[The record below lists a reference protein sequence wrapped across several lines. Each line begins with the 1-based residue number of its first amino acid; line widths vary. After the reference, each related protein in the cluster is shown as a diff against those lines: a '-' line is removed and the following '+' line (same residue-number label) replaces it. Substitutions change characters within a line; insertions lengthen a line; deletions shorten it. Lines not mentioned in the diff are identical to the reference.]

1 MGQPKV
7 SIIVPT
13 YNVEPYLRECL
24 DSICRQT
31 LKDIEII
38 CVNDGSTD
46 GSLAIINEYATRD
59 SRIVV
64 LDGPNG
70 GYGKGMNRGLDR
82 ATGEY
87 IGIVEPDDFIALTMY
102 EDLYAIASEH
112 DLDFVKADFYRFT
125 REENGDMELKYNHLD
140 KTDTWYNKVF
150 DPSQEP
156 EALRFIMNTWSGIY
170 RREFLEERGI
180 RHHETPGASFQDN
193 GFWMQTFVYGRR
205 AMIVNRPYYRNRRD
219 NPNSSVK
226 DTGKVYCMNVEYDYI
241 EDLLRKD
248 TDVWERFKAM
258 FWLKRFGN
266 YTFTLSRIDSSFIPE
281 YCERIREDFL
291 RARDAGELDQAVFSE
306 KQWNDLQAIFANPQA
321 FAKRY
326 IARRN
331 KKARRKEAIESAR
344 VWARKVLK

>member
-24 DSICRQT
+24 DSVCRQT
-31 LKDIEII
+31 LEDIEII

-46 GSLAIINEYATRD
+46 GSLAIINEYAACD
-59 SRIVV
+59 GRIVV

-102 EDLYAIASEH
+102 EDLYAIAAKH

-140 KTDTWYNKVF
+140 KTNTWYNKMF

-156 EALRFIMNTWSGIY
+156 ETLRFIMNTWSGIY
-170 RREFLEERGI
+170 RRQFLEEYGI

-205 AMIVNRPYYRNRRD
+205 AMIVDKPYYRNRRD

-241 EDLLRKD
+241 EDMLRKD
-248 TDVWERFKAM
+248 PDLWERFKAM

-291 RARDAGELDQAVFSE
+291 RARDLGELDQTVFSE
-306 KQWNDLQAIFANPQA
+306 KQWGELQAIFANPQA

-326 IARRN
+326 VARRN
-331 KKARRKEAIESAR
+331 KKARRKEVIESAR
-344 VWARKVLK
+344 GWARKVLK

>member
-46 GSLAIINEYATRD
+46 GSLAIINEYAERD

-156 EALRFIMNTWSGIY
+156 EALRFIMNTWSGI
-170 RREFLEERGI
+170 
-180 RHHETPGASFQDN
+180 
-193 GFWMQTFVYGRR
+193 
-205 AMIVNRPYYRNRRD
+205 
-219 NPNSSVK
+219 
-226 DTGKVYCMNVEYDYI
+226 
-241 EDLLRKD
+241 
-248 TDVWERFKAM
+248 
-258 FWLKRFGN
+258 
-266 YTFTLSRIDSSFIPE
+266 
-281 YCERIREDFL
+281 
-291 RARDAGELDQAVFSE
+291 
-306 KQWNDLQAIFANPQA
+306 
-321 FAKRY
+321 
-326 IARRN
+326 
-331 KKARRKEAIESAR
+331 
-344 VWARKVLK
+344 

>member
-125 REENGDMELKYNHLD
+125 RE
-140 KTDTWYNKVF
+140 
-150 DPSQEP
+150 
-156 EALRFIMNTWSGIY
+156 
-170 RREFLEERGI
+170 
-180 RHHETPGASFQDN
+180 
-193 GFWMQTFVYGRR
+193 
-205 AMIVNRPYYRNRRD
+205 
-219 NPNSSVK
+219 
-226 DTGKVYCMNVEYDYI
+226 
-241 EDLLRKD
+241 
-248 TDVWERFKAM
+248 
-258 FWLKRFGN
+258 
-266 YTFTLSRIDSSFIPE
+266 
-281 YCERIREDFL
+281 
-291 RARDAGELDQAVFSE
+291 
-306 KQWNDLQAIFANPQA
+306 
-321 FAKRY
+321 
-326 IARRN
+326 
-331 KKARRKEAIESAR
+331 
-344 VWARKVLK
+344 